1 MLLTDDLFPAHAYGV
16 TFFFSVLWE
25 KSDLVRPARRAP
37 VKVAA
42 CYTGKTDLQ
51 YLASGAVSHCA
62 EPLSSR

>member
-1 MLLTDDLFPAHAYGV
+1 MLLSDDLFPAHAYGV
-16 TFFFSVLWE
+16 TYVLFVLWK
-25 KSDLVRPARRAP
+25 KSDLARLARRAP